1 MVEKKA
7 TTKTAAK
14 KTATKKATA
23 AKTATAT
30 KKTSTAKKEVIYLT
44 AENAGFRAGDVYQA
58 LAAAEQSLSLE
69 EVAKQAKISVEDAI
83 LGIGWLFKEGK
94 IKDED
99 NKVDRADRPGHGH
112 LGYRL
117 CRRGH
122 RRGRA
127 AQSGAA
133 AAGRC

>member
-7 TTKTAAK
+7 TTKAAAK

-58 LAAAEQSLSLE
+58 LAAAGKALSLAE
-69 EVAKQAKISVEDAI
+69 IAKAAKITAEDAI
-83 LGIGWLFKEGK
+83 LGIGWLLKEGK
-94 IKDED
+94 IKNED
-99 NKVDRADRPGHGH
+99 NKLVLA
-112 LGYRL
+112 
-117 CRRGH
+117 
-122 RRGRA
+122 
-127 AQSGAA
+127 
-133 AAGRC
+133 

>member
-23 AKTATAT
+23 AKTATA

-69 EVAKQAKISVEDAI
+69 EIAKQAKISVEDAI

-94 IKDED
+94 IKSED
-99 NKVDRADRPGHGH
+99 NKVA
-112 LGYRL
+112 L
-117 CRRGH
+117 
-122 RRGRA
+122 A
-127 AQSGAA
+127 
-133 AAGRC
+133 

>member
-14 KTATKKATA
+14 KTATKKAPA
-23 AKTATAT
+23 AKKATA
-30 KKTSTAKKEVIYLT
+30 AKKEVIYLN

-58 LAAAEQSLSLE
+58 LAAAEKALSLE
-69 EVAKQAKISVEDAI
+69 EIAKQAKISVEDAI

-99 NKVDRADRPGHGH
+99 NKVA
-112 LGYRL
+112 L
-117 CRRGH
+117 
-122 RRGRA
+122 A
-127 AQSGAA
+127 
-133 AAGRC
+133 

>member
-44 AENAGFRAGDVYQA
+44 AENAGFRAGDYQA

-94 IKDED
+94 IKEED
-99 NKVDRADRPGHGH
+99 NKVA
-112 LGYRL
+112 L
-117 CRRGH
+117 
-122 RRGRA
+122 A
-127 AQSGAA
+127 
-133 AAGRC
+133 